1 MSTKINFLIAGKMR
15 EAAKY
20 DMLEKGMRI
29 KMMMQDFNAVAIEAH
44 YDAHEYERYTKAVN
58 DIERL
63 DRR

>member
-1 MSTKINFLIAGKMR
+1 MR